1 MKSAMQHAVRVIG
14 TLALGLSMQSLSA
27 AEVAPQTIEVT
38 LGSYYIKPE
47 KIQVKAGVP
56 VTLNIKNE
64 ASVVPHNLAISAPE
78 AGIDVKADVG
88 GGKQV
93 SVTFTPS
100 RSGTYE
106 MVCTKKMPLMKSH
119 KDKGMKGVVEVVP

>member
-1 MKSAMQHAVRVIG
+1 MQSAMQHAVRIFG
-14 TLALGLSMQSLSA
+14 MAAMCLSLQSVGA
-27 AEVAPQTIEVT
+27 AEGGPQTVEVT

-47 KIQVKAGVP
+47 KIQVKAGAP

-88 GGKQV
+88 GGKQA
-93 SVTFTPS
+93 SVTFTPT
-100 RSGTYE
+100 RAGTYE

-119 KDKGMKGVVEVVP
+119 KDKGMTGVLEVVP

>member
-1 MKSAMQHAVRVIG
+1 
-14 TLALGLSMQSLSA
+14 MQSRIRRLFRAVAATTVFFYLPTVAA
-27 AEVAPQTIEVT
+27 AEAAPQTIEVT

-47 KIQVKAGVP
+47 RIQVKAGAP

-88 GGKQV
+88 GGKQA
-93 SVTFTPS
+93 SVTFTPT
-100 RSGTYE
+100 RAGTYE
-106 MVCTKKMPLMKSH
+106 MVCNKKMPFMKSH
-119 KDKGMKGVVEVVP
+119 KDRGMTGVLEVVP

>member
-1 MKSAMQHAVRVIG
+1 MKATVRYAIQLGAVVLAVAMQPVWGAD
-14 TLALGLSMQSLSA
+14 A
-27 AEVAPQTIEVT
+27 APQTIDVT

-64 ASVVPHNLAISAPE
+64 ASVVPHNLVISAPE

-88 GGKQV
+88 GGKQA

-100 RSGTYE
+100 RAGIYE
-106 MVCTKKMPLMKSH
+106 MVCSKKMPLMKSH
-119 KDKGMKGVVEVVP
+119 KDKGMAGVLEVVP